1 MSTRLRLKR
10 ARALSD
16 RMTQGSQQPSEALV
30 AFLGELSTMSRTQ
43 IFELIKKRNDN
54 W

>member
-16 RMTQGSQQPSEALV
+16 RMTHGSREPSEALV
-30 AFLGELSTMSRTQ
+30 AFLGELGTMSRTQ
-43 IFELIKKRNDN
+43 IFEFLKNRNN
-54 W
+54 NR